1 MEKEFKVQFTEL
13 DAAFYISKRNMCIH
27 MGLDQCIFSYDN
39 YAQINIFLFQNFG
52 AKFIANFLQLIH
64 ATKWKYGYIICRK
77 KEKMNKN
84 VDNRFVPNYVPNN
97 LSWHERDG

>member
-1 MEKEFKVQFTEL
+1 MQLFTSVKGIC
-13 DAAFYISKRNMCIH
+13 AFIWDLINVFFH
-27 MGLDQCIFSYDN
+27 MTIMHKLIF
-39 YAQINIFLFQNFG
+39 FFFQNFG